1 MKESKKRFVIDKA
14 LLKKKAPIL
23 IFINIIF
30 LALGAYLV
38 YKKAAVYL
46 LLLPLFGMVSFS
58 YVYLFRPSKGKKK
71 KEEESLEK
79 EFVKI
84 FGFLEVYLRNKIPVY
99 NALGRLTE
107 YSSTA
112 MKEKLETLIE
122 EIDVNKS
129 VEPYVHFAESFSSLT
144 VKEVMI
150 SLYLLVEQ
158 GENENYLRQFSFLF
172 SSFSAEEK
180 KLFRER
186 RIASLSNTHFFP
198 LVGSAVT
205 MIMISV
211 GIMNAIGG
219 IISG

>member
-1 MKESKKRFVIDKA
+1 MPFFLSLVFSY
-14 LLKKKAPIL
+14 
-23 IFINIIF
+23 
-30 LALGAYLV
+30 LAL
-38 YKKAAVYL
+38 
-46 LLLPLFGMVSFS
+46 
-58 YVYLFRPSKGKKK
+58 FRANKGSKKK
-71 KEEESLEK
+71 KEASLEK

-99 NALGRLTE
+99 SALERLEE
-107 YSSTA
+107 YSSPS
-112 MKEKLETLIE
+112 MKALLETLIA

-172 SSFSAEEK
+172 SSFSSEEK

-186 RIASLSNTHFFP
+186 KMASLSNTHFFP

-219 IISG
+219 IIGG

>member
-1 MKESKKRFVIDKA
+1 MKAKKRLSIDKA
-14 LLKKKAPIL
+14 LIKKRLPVL
-23 IFINIIF
+23 LFGNFLFI
-30 LALGAYLV
+30 ALGAYFL
-38 YKKAAVYL
+38 YKKMATLYIV
-46 LLLPLFGMVSFS
+46 LPFFLALVFS
-58 YVYLFRPSKGKKK
+58 YLTIFRANKGNKK
-71 KEEESLEK
+71 KEEASLER

-99 NALGRLTE
+99 NALERLEE
-107 YSSTA
+107 YSSPL
-112 MKEKLETLIE
+112 MKAKLESLIA
-122 EIDVNKS
+122 EIDVNKT

-186 RIASLSNTHFFP
+186 KMASLSNTHFFP

>member
-1 MKESKKRFVIDKA
+1 MKAKKLSFFDKTLIKKRLPLI
-14 LLKKKAPIL
+14 IL
-23 IFINIIF
+23 INALFIS
-30 LALGAYLV
+30 LGAYFL
-38 YKKAAVYL
+38 YKRMATLYIVMPFFL
-46 LLLPLFGMVSFS
+46 SVVFS
-58 YVYLFRPSKGKKK
+58 YLALFRANKGNKK
-71 KEEESLEK
+71 KEEASLEK

-99 NALGRLTE
+99 SALERLEE
-107 YSSTA
+107 YSSHS
-112 MKEKLETLIE
+112 MKALLETLIA

-186 RIASLSNTHFFP
+186 KMSSLSNTHFFP
-198 LVGSAVT
+198 LIGSAVT

-219 IISG
+219 IIGG